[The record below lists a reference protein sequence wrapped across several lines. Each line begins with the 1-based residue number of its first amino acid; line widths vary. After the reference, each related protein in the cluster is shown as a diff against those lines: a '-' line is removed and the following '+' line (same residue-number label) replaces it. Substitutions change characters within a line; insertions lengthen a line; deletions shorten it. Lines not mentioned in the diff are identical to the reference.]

1 MDKEKKKST
10 EASEAQAPAAD
21 TEKTPVPEKDNKP
34 EIDSE
39 EKATEA
45 DNAAKASTE
54 GTTPEADEK
63 PEKTA
68 TEGAAAE
75 KNAEKETPP
84 PEVPAETRKGEAES
98 IPGQDLQMELL
109 NTKVQL
115 AAFKSGV
122 RGEVVE
128 DAVCLALHD
137 AKKTGEVSEKSV
149 AQALKGV
156 LNRHPEWKQEAA
168 SAGNFRVG
176 AESGKTPNTAS
187 DEISKIFG
195 NT

>member
-10 EASEAQAPAAD
+10 EASEAQTPAAD

-34 EIDSE
+34 EIASAE
-39 EKATEA
+39 TPTEA
-45 DNAAKASTE
+45 DNAEKASTE
-54 GTTPEADEK
+54 GTTTEADENS
-63 PEKTA
+63 EKTT
-68 TEGAAAE
+68 TEGAESE
-75 KNAEKETPP
+75 KNAEKETPT
-84 PEVPAETRKGEAES
+84 PEVPAETHKGEAES

-156 LNRHPEWKQEAA
+156 LNRHPEWKQESA

>member
-1 MDKEKKKST
+1 
-10 EASEAQAPAAD
+10 
-21 TEKTPVPEKDNKP
+21 
-34 EIDSE
+34 
-39 EKATEA
+39 
-45 DNAAKASTE
+45 
-54 GTTPEADEK
+54 
-63 PEKTA
+63 
-68 TEGAAAE
+68 
-75 KNAEKETPP
+75 
-84 PEVPAETRKGEAES
+84 
-98 IPGQDLQMELL
+98 MELL

-156 LNRHPEWKQEAA
+156 LNRHPEWKQESA

-176 AESGKTPNTAS
+176 AESGKMPNTAS

>member
-21 TEKTPVPEKDNKP
+21 TKKTPVPEKDSKP
-34 EIDSE
+34 EIASAE
-39 EKATEA
+39 TPTEA
-45 DNAAKASTE
+45 DNAAKASAE
-54 GTTPEADEK
+54 GTSPEADEK
-63 PEKTA
+63 PEKTDF
-68 TEGAAAE
+68 EGTAAE

-128 DAVCLALHD
+128 DAICLALHD

>member
-21 TEKTPVPEKDNKP
+21 TEKTPVPEKDSKP
-34 EIDSE
+34 EIASAE
-39 EKATEA
+39 TPTEA
-45 DNAAKASTE
+45 DNAAKASAE
-54 GTTPEADEK
+54 GTSPEADEK
-63 PEKTA
+63 PEKTDF
-68 TEGAAAE
+68 EGTAAE

-156 LNRHPEWKQEAA
+156 LNRHPEWKQESA

>member
-21 TEKTPVPEKDNKP
+21 IEKTPVPEKDSKP

-54 GTTPEADEK
+54 GTIPEADEK
-63 PEKTA
+63 SEKTA
-68 TEGAAAE
+68 TEGAESE

-176 AESGKTPNTAS
+176 AESGKMPNTAS

>member
-21 TEKTPVPEKDNKP
+21 TEKTPVPEKDSKP
-34 EIDSE
+34 DSASE

-63 PEKTA
+63 PEKTDF
-68 TEGAAAE
+68 EGTAAE

>member
-10 EASEAQAPAAD
+10 EVSEAQASAAD
-21 TEKTPVPEKDNKP
+21 TEKTPVPEKDSKP

-45 DNAAKASTE
+45 DNAEKASAE
-54 GTTPEADEK
+54 GTIPEADEK
-63 PEKTA
+63 SEKTA
-68 TEGAAAE
+68 AEGAAAE

-84 PEVPAETRKGEAES
+84 PEVPAESRKGEAES

-156 LNRHPEWKQEAA
+156 LNRHPEWKQESA

-176 AESGKTPNTAS
+176 AESGKMPNTAS

>member
-10 EASEAQAPAAD
+10 EASEAQASAED
-21 TEKTPVPEKDNKP
+21 TEKTPVPEKDSKP
-34 EIDSE
+34 EIASAE
-39 EKATEA
+39 TLTEA
-45 DNAAKASTE
+45 DNAEKASTE
-54 GTTPEADEK
+54 GTSPEADEK
-63 PEKTA
+63 SEKTDI
-68 TEGAAAE
+68 EGAAAE

-176 AESGKTPNTAS
+176 AESGKMPNTAS

>member
-21 TEKTPVPEKDNKP
+21 TEKTPVPEKDDKP

-63 PEKTA
+63 PEKTDF
-68 TEGAAAE
+68 EGTAAE

>member
-21 TEKTPVPEKDNKP
+21 AEKTPVPEKDNKP
-34 EIDSE
+34 EIASE
-39 EKATEA
+39 EKTTEA
-45 DNAAKASTE
+45 DNAAKASAE
-54 GTTPEADEK
+54 GTSPEADEK
-63 PEKTA
+63 PEKTDF
-68 TEGAAAE
+68 EGTAAE

-137 AKKTGEVSEKSV
+137 AKKAGEVSEKSV

-156 LNRHPEWKQEAA
+156 LNRHPEWKQESA

-176 AESGKTPNTAS
+176 AESGKMPNTAS